1 MKHAFGFCL
10 NWLAILFFSY
20 AAIVQLY
27 DDDALVWI
35 LVYGTTALLVGTRTR
50 FRILPPVYLGLF
62 LLTLLGVGFVLGAS
76 LQSESILKIEERREA
91 AGLLLVALTMFGLFL
106 VTCRKDPAILN
117 MSGGDGDG
125 GND

>member
-20 AAIVQLY
+20 AAIVQLN

>member
-1 MKHAFGFCL
+1 M

-20 AAIVQLY
+20 AAIVQLN